1 MTQTLS
7 AEALSVKKENKRRVW
22 EVDFLRG
29 FCMLFVIW
37 DHLMYDFGMIFLFD
51 FSTPVGQAI
60 GRFAREYWYSG
71 IRAATHDYFVGV
83 FVVVSGLSTV
93 FSKNTLTK
101 ALKVLAAA
109 MLITLVTNVAN
120 ETEAFHG
127 IVINYGVLHMLA
139 TCGLVYWLL
148 KVFRAPDWLIF
159 VFAAAALAFGFYFQ
173 SVNPRQPVGLIFL
186 FENMSARGWSPGDF
200 FPLMPWLGW
209 FLLGSLVGKLLYR
222 EKRTR
227 LPFINEKFVCP
238 VTFVGRHSLLFY
250 LLSQGIGVAL
260 LFGLVSL
267 GWL

>member
-1 MTQTLS
+1 MSDSIVINTT
-7 AEALSVKKENKRRVW
+7 KKRRVW
-22 EVDFLRG
+22 EVDFIRG

-60 GRFAREYWYSG
+60 GGFAREYWYSG
-71 IRAATHDYFVGV
+71 IRAATHDYFVGA

-93 FSKNTLTK
+93 FSKNNWIK
-101 ALKVLAAA
+101 ALKVFAAA
-109 MLITLVTNVAN
+109 MVVTLATHVAT
-120 ETEAFHG
+120 ETG
-127 IVINYGVLHMLA
+127 MVSGVVINYGVLHMLA
-139 TCGLVYWLL
+139 TCGIVYCVL
-148 KVFRAPDWLIF
+148 KALRVPDWMIF
-159 VFAAAALAFGFYFQ
+159 VLGVAALTLGFYFE
-173 SVNPRQPVGLIFL
+173 SVNLREPIGLIFL

-209 FLLGSLVGKLLYR
+209 FLLGAVLGNLLY
-222 EKRTR
+222 KDKSTR
-227 LPFINEKFVCP
+227 LGFVNEKFVSP

-260 LFGLVSL
+260 LFILVTL